1 MSIVSHSSLT
11 PLRFLERSAEVY
23 PDKVAI
29 VHGDQRT
36 SYRDFAFE
44 ATRLARALQASGI
57 DPGDRVA
64 YLCPNIPELL
74 VAHFAVP
81 LAGAVLVAINTRLSS
96 EEVRYICD
104 HSGAKLLVVD
114 SELRSIIDP
123 LEDRLETIREIVTVI
138 DPVVEGD
145 TAEVS
150 AGPRYQDLLRRGSD
164 VPLPWSVEDELA
176 TITINYTSGTTGK
189 PKGVMYTHRG
199 AYLNSLG
206 ELLHSEHS
214 SESVYL
220 WTLPMFHC
228 NGWCTAW
235 AVTAIG
241 GRHVCLRAVQADRIW
256 QLLDEEKVTHL
267 NGAPPVLAALL
278 SAEAAH
284 ELDSS
289 LVITTAGAPPNPK
302 QIAQCEDINARVVHV
317 YGLTETYGPYSVC
330 QWQEDWKDLK
340 VPERAELLSRQ
351 GVGMVQAERLRVVD
365 DEMNDVPCD
374 GETMGE
380 IVMRGN
386 NVMKG
391 YFEDEQGTEEAFK
404 GGWFHSGDLGVRHS
418 NGYVRLMDRA
428 KDVVISGGENIS
440 TVEVEQ
446 ALVSHDAVAEA
457 AVIGVPDEKWGE
469 RPKAFV
475 VLAHGQHASEEAIIN
490 YVRSRIAHYKAPKE
504 VVFMD
509 ELPTNSTGKVQKFEL
524 RESEA
529 AKRESAARAAAA
541 PAR

>member
-1 MSIVSHSSLT
+1 MSTVSHSSLT

-29 VHGDQRT
+29 VHGDRRI

-57 DPGDRVA
+57 GPGDRVA

-81 LAGAVLVAINTRLSS
+81 LAGAVLVAINTRLAP

-123 LEDRLETIREIVTVI
+123 VESHFETIQEIVTVI
-138 DPVVEGD
+138 DPVVERGI
-145 TAEVS
+145 ANRLN
-150 AGPRYQDLLRRGSD
+150 GPRYPDLLERGSD
-164 VPLPWSVEDELA
+164 VPLQWTVEDELA

-214 SESVYL
+214 ADSVYL

-228 NGWCTAW
+228 NGWCSAW
-235 AVTAIG
+235 AVTGIG
-241 GRHVCLRAVQADRIW
+241 GRHVCLRAVQAERIW
-256 QLLDEEKVTHL
+256 QLLDQEKVTHL
-267 NGAPPVLAALL
+267 SGAPPVLTALL
-278 SAEAAH
+278 GADDAH
-284 ELDSS
+284 EVQSS

-302 QIAQCEDINARVVHV
+302 TIAQCEDINARVVHV

-330 QWQEDWKDLK
+330 QWQEGWKDLK
-340 VPERAELLSRQ
+340 VAERAELLSRQ

-391 YFEDEQGTEEAFK
+391 YFEDEEGTAEAFK
-404 GGWFHSGDLGVRHS
+404 GGWFHSGDLGVRQS
-418 NGYVRLMDRA
+418 DGYVRLMDRA

-440 TVEVEQ
+440 TVEVEH
-446 ALVSHDAVAEA
+446 ALITHASVAEA

-475 VLAHGQHASEEAIIN
+475 VLVHGRHATEQAIIEH
-490 YVRSRIAHYKAPKE
+490 VRSSIAHYKAPKE

-529 AKRESAARAAAA
+529 AKRAVAAGA
-541 PAR
+541 PAG

>member
-1 MSIVSHSSLT
+1 MSTVSHSSLT
-11 PLRFLERSAEVY
+11 PLHFLERSAEVY

-29 VHGDQRT
+29 VHGDRRT
-36 SYRDFAFE
+36 SYGDFASE
-44 ATRLARALQASGI
+44 ATRVAHALHASGI

-74 VAHFAVP
+74 IAHFAVP
-81 LAGAVLVAINTRLSS
+81 LAGAVLVAINTRLAP

-123 LEDRLETIREIVTVI
+123 LADRFETIGEIVTVI
-138 DPVVEGD
+138 DPVVERGASEASD
-145 TAEVS
+145 E
-150 AGPRYQDLLRRGSD
+150 PRYSDLLERGSD
-164 VPLPWSVEDELA
+164 EPLQWTVEDELA

-206 ELLHSEHS
+206 EVLHSEHS
-214 SESVYL
+214 PESVYL

-241 GRHVCLRAVQADRIW
+241 GRHVCLRAVNADRIW
-256 QLLDEEKVTHL
+256 QLLEQEKVTHL
-267 NGAPPVLAALL
+267 NGAPPVLTALVG
-278 SAEAAH
+278 ADNAH
-284 ELDSS
+284 ELDPP

-302 QIAQCEDINARVVHV
+302 TIAQCEDINARVVHV

-330 QWQEDWKDLK
+330 QWQAGWKDLE

-365 DEMNDVPCD
+365 YEMNDVPAD

-391 YFEDEQGTEEAFK
+391 YFEDDKATDEAFD
-404 GGWFHSGDLGVRHS
+404 GGWFHSGDLGVMQS
-418 NGYVRLMDRA
+418 DGYVRLMDRA
-428 KDVVISGGENIS
+428 KDVVVSGGENIA

-446 ALVSHDAVAEA
+446 ALVSHAAVADA
-457 AVIGVPDEKWGE
+457 AVIGVPNEKWGE
-469 RPKAFV
+469 RPRAFV
-475 VLAHGQHASEEAIIN
+475 VLAAGQHAGQQEIIDH
-490 YVRSRIAHYKAPKE
+490 VRSRIAHYKAPDD
-504 VVFMD
+504 VVFVN
-509 ELPTNSTGKVQKFEL
+509 ELPRNSAGKVQKFQL
-524 RESEA
+524 REAEA
-529 AKRESAARAAAA
+529 AKQA
-541 PAR
+541 PAADALAG

>member
-1 MSIVSHSSLT
+1 MSTVSHSSLT

-29 VHGDQRT
+29 VHGDRRI

-57 DPGDRVA
+57 GPGDRVA

-81 LAGAVLVAINTRLSS
+81 LAGAVLVAINTRLAP

-123 LEDRLETIREIVTVI
+123 VESHFETIQEIVTVI
-138 DPVVEGD
+138 DPVVERGNAD
-145 TAEVS
+145 RLN
-150 AGPRYQDLLRRGSD
+150 GPRYPDLLERGSD
-164 VPLPWSVEDELA
+164 VPLQWTVEDELA

-214 SESVYL
+214 SDSVYL

-228 NGWCTAW
+228 NGWCSAW
-235 AVTAIG
+235 AVTGIG
-241 GRHVCLRAVQADRIW
+241 GRHVCLRAVQAERIW
-256 QLLDEEKVTHL
+256 QLLDQEEVTHL
-267 NGAPPVLAALL
+267 SGAPPVLTALL
-278 SAEAAH
+278 GADDAH
-284 ELDSS
+284 EVQSS

-302 QIAQCEDINARVVHV
+302 TIAQCEDINARVVHV

-330 QWQEDWKDLK
+330 QWQEGWKDLK
-340 VPERAELLSRQ
+340 VAERAELLSRQ

-365 DEMNDVPCD
+365 DEMNDVPRD

-391 YFEDEQGTEEAFK
+391 YFEDEEGTAEAFK
-404 GGWFHSGDLGVRHS
+404 GGWFHSGDLGVRQS
-418 NGYVRLMDRA
+418 DGYVRLMDRA

-440 TVEVEQ
+440 TVEVEH
-446 ALVSHDAVAEA
+446 ALVTHASVAEA

-475 VLAHGQHASEEAIIN
+475 VLVHGRHATEQAIIEH
-490 YVRSRIAHYKAPKE
+490 VRSSIAHYKAPKE

-529 AKRESAARAAAA
+529 AKRAVAAGA
-541 PAR
+541 PAG